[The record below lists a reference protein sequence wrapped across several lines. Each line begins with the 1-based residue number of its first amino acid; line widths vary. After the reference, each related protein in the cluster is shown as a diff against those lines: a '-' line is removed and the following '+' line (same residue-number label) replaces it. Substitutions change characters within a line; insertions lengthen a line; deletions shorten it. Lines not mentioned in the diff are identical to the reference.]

1 MNRRN
6 LIITIAV
13 AALVLAV
20 AGLVWW
26 QDHRIDALREEAER
40 AKIEAET
47 RKYQSDVEQRRLE
60 RESKDAIYRYQDSLR
75 QAYIDQ
81 KLKDNKKR
89 NDKTRR
95 TIDLIPGSPDSFRD
109 SLWTAEWLKQDG
121 PLW

>member
-1 MNRRN
+1 MDKKKRN
-6 LIITIAV
+6 IIIAV
-13 AALVLAV
+13 SVLVLAI

-26 QDHRIDALREEAER
+26 QNHRIQVLKEEADR
-40 AKIEAET
+40 AKIDSET
-47 RKYQSDVEQRRLE
+47 RSYQSDIEKRRIEQE
-60 RESKDAIYRYQDSLR
+60 GKDQMYQYRDSLR

-81 KLKDNKKR
+81 KLKENKQK

-109 SLWTAEWLKQDG
+109 SLWSAEWLKKDG